1 MRANRIIANLHVA
14 DVDAAKS
21 FYTEYLGLCTEE
33 FNMGWVARYTSPETG
48 VNIQLVTRDATSSE
62 DSVVSVLTDD
72 VDSAYAEA
80 QPMGFEIVRPL
91 TTEAWGVRRFDAGP
105 RRDYVRDSAPTAL
118 RLKLPAGRRTAHLLT
133 GDPNTFNRPLIVR
146 VDGDEKARS
155 EQLDGRE
162 FTWHR
167 IPLDGGPSG
176 GEVDL
181 ELSARED
188 ETRHLSACVVVADD
202 LGPVSK

>member
-1 MRANRIIANLHVA
+1 MRANRNIANLHVA
-14 DVDAAKS
+14 DVDAAKT

-48 VNIQLVTRDATSSE
+48 ANIQLVTRDATSSE

-80 QPMGFEIVRPL
+80 QHMGFEIVRPL

-133 GDPNTFNRPLIVR
+133 GDPNTFNR
-146 VDGDEKARS
+146 
-155 EQLDGRE
+155 QLDGRE